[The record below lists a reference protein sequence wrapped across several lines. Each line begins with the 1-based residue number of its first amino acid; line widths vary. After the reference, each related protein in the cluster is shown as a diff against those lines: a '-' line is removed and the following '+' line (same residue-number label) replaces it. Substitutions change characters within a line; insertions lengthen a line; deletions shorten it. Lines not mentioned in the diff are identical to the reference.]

1 MQLLKIETIEHGY
14 VNMAHIP
21 KKIIRD
27 NNELKSAMTIHYDAR
42 IKTIPNTNIIVHMKP
57 LWPPTLYLTHKKK
70 NNLRNI

>member
-27 NNELKSAMTIHYDAR
+27 DAR